1 MAIARHPSLMAKSF
15 EDRERE
21 RESQAAG
28 PPGCAFDGSGRP
40 RPLHGDPLERFDR
53 QVRFAPLGRRGQAG
67 LVSSRVLVVGCG
79 ALGGV
84 LAQTLFRAGIGE
96 LVLVDRDLVEWS
108 NLPRQI
114 LFDERHA
121 REGTPKAL
129 AARETLERSGGP
141 TRIEA
146 HVTHLDARNLERLA
160 EDCDL
165 VLDGTDNLA
174 TRYLLN
180 DHCVEHGLP
189 WVYAGVVG
197 SSGLV
202 LPVRPGEGACLSC
215 LFPEPPGDG
224 VLPTCDSAGVLL
236 PAVSAVASIA
246 AGFAL
251 RLLGRPDDPP
261 PAVLIEVDT
270 WNGSVRRLRAPRSPD
285 CPTCVGRRFPWL
297 HRPGGEAIALC
308 GRNTVQIPAA
318 STRSTPL
325 DLGGLARCLPA
336 SASEVQRHERLLRF
350 SLDGCRLSVFP
361 DGRALV
367 EGTADVARARALFE
381 RALGALARP

>member
-1 MAIARHPSLMAKSF
+1 MAKSF

-21 RESQAAG
+21 RESQDAG
-28 PPGCAFDGSGRP
+28 PSGCAP
-40 RPLHGDPLERFDR
+40 RPGARPPAPRSAHGDLQERFDR

-84 LAQTLFRAGIGE
+84 LAQTLFRSGVGE

-108 NLPRQI
+108 NLPRQV

-121 REGTPKAL
+121 RAGTPKAL
-129 AARETLERSGGP
+129 AARQTLEHGGGP
-141 TRIEA
+141 TRVEA
-146 HVTHLDARNLERLA
+146 HVAHVDARNLERLA

-165 VLDGTDNLA
+165 VLDGTDNLE
-174 TRYLLN
+174 TRYLIN
-180 DHCVEHGLP
+180 DHCVERGVP

-197 SSGLV
+197 SAGLV

-215 LFPEPPGDG
+215 LFPEPPPDG
-224 VLPTCDSAGVLL
+224 VLPTCDTAGVLL
-236 PAVSAVASIA
+236 PAVGAVASIA
-246 AGFAL
+246 AGLAL

-261 PAVLIEVDT
+261 PSALVEVDT
-270 WNGSVRRLRAPRSPD
+270 WNGAVRRLLAPRAPD
-285 CPTCVGRRFPWL
+285 CPTCVQRRFPWL
-297 HRPGGEAIALC
+297 HRPGGDAIALC
-308 GRNTVQIPAA
+308 GRNTVQIPAPEAGA
-318 STRSTPL
+318 SPRV
-325 DLGGLARCLPA
+325 DLVALARRLPPDA
-336 SASEVQRHERLLRF
+336 AEARLHERMLRF

-367 EGTADVARARALFE
+367 EGTADVTRARTLFE
-381 RALGALARP
+381 RALGARLPR